1 MTLKVQFKNV
11 TKKYSLYKKKSDKL
25 REIFFSNKKNEDFY
39 ALNNISF
46 EVYKGETIGIVG
58 VNGSGKSTLSNLLA
72 QVVPPTSGTIKI
84 DGETSLIAISVGLN
98 NHLTGMEN
106 IKLKCL
112 MQGFTKNE
120 INEITPKIIEFADI
134 GKFIRQPVKNYSSGM
149 KSRLG
154 FAISAHTNPDILVV
168 DEALSVGDQTFYQKC
183 LQKFDE
189 FKASGKTIFFISH
202 SISQISSISDKVLW
216 LHYGQLKEFGETKT
230 VLENYQAFIKWFNAL
245 SEEEKKQ
252 YKVEMHQAQSFENQG
267 TSNLSEAQQI
277 KRTDKAR
284 KKKQYP
290 FLFLFQIGFLL
301 MGMFLSALF
310 MFNET
315 SSASI
320 LGKIPDLF
328 AEKQAI
334 KKEQVKIKKVDSKGI
349 VKERTAVIYSDQALT
364 NKALEVPF
372 TTTLFVEEKA
382 NDVYKIKVND
392 SIGYTSV
399 KNVELVDNSKDITV
413 ELTTE
418 DLKTLFPL
426 AVANSYQYFLAQLDL
441 DYGEIGDKLRGL
453 TNRGFDEFGNKI
465 LFYDTDH
472 ISILFNE
479 DNVSEAITI
488 HDIVL
493 DEQLLEDIQSRAE
506 VKSDDK
512 SLYYISIQNYYVTIN
527 IKDRTLTFAKHD

>member
-1 MTLKVQFKNV
+1 M
-11 TKKYSLYKKKSDKL
+11 
-25 REIFFSNKKNEDFY
+25 EIFFSNKKNEDFY

-46 EVYKGETIGIVG
+46 EVFKGETIGIVG

-72 QVVPPTSGTIKI
+72 QVVQPTSGTIKI

-106 IKLKCL
+106 IRLKCL
-112 MQGFTKNE
+112 MQGFTKDE
-120 INEITPKIIEFADI
+120 IKGITPKIIEFADI
-134 GKFIRQPVKNYSSGM
+134 GKFIHQPVKNYSSGM

-202 SISQISSISDKVLW
+202 SLSQISSISDKVLW
-216 LHYGQLKEFGETKT
+216 LHFGQLKEFGETKT

-245 SEEEKKQ
+245 SEAEKKQ
-252 YKVEMHQAQSFENQG
+252 YKVKMLQAQSFENQS
-267 TSNLSEAQQI
+267 TSNLSEAQEI
-277 KRTDKAR
+277 TNKRTYKPR

-290 FLFLFQIGFLL
+290 FMFLSQLGFLL
-301 MGMFLSALF
+301 ICMFLSALF
-310 MFNET
+310 MFNGT

-334 KKEQVKIKKVDSKGI
+334 KDEQVKIKKVDSKGI
-349 VKERTAVIYSDQALT
+349 VKEQKAVIYSDQALT
-364 NKALEVPF
+364 NKAIEVPF

-382 NDVYKIKVND
+382 NEVYKIKVND

-399 KNVELVDNSKDITV
+399 KNVELVDNSKDTTV

-426 AVANSYQYFLAQLDL
+426 SVTNSYEYFLAQLDL
-441 DYGEIGDKLRGL
+441 DYGEVGDKLKGL
-453 TNRGFDEFGNKI
+453 TDRGNDQFGNKI
-465 LFYDTDH
+465 LFYDMDH
-472 ISILFNE
+472 ISILFNKE
-479 DNVSEAITI
+479 NVSKAITI
-488 HDIVL
+488 HEIVL
-493 DEQLLEDIQSRAE
+493 DEQLLEDIQSMAE

-512 SLYYISIQNYYVTIN
+512 SLYYISIQDYYVTIN
-527 IKDRTLTFAKHD
+527 IKDRTLTFAKRD